1 MNATLG
7 IPLGRIAG
15 IRIRADWSLLVIFGL
30 VAATLA
36 AGVFPANL
44 PGQSVWLDWFLAIVA
59 TALFYVSLLAH
70 EMAHA
75 LVARRQGTPVEGI
88 TLWLFGGAAR
98 LRGEPASSGDEART
112 TAAGLAVT
120 LVLGVLFW
128 SLWEILQGLGASPA
142 MAIVPAWLALMN
154 LLLLVFNAVPALPLD
169 GGRLLH
175 AALWRW
181 RGSRDRATLA
191 AAPLGRAFGVLL
203 MVAGV
208 VSFLLMGGLGG
219 LWLALVGWFLMGAAG
234 TEERQV
240 RVAAALQGLRVA
252 DVMTASPTVVPAWIT
267 VDAFLG
273 HIALTQRATASPIAD
288 LSGQVIGVVNLRR
301 LAAVPL
307 QRRSTVRLQEV
318 AAKLD
323 SIAVAAPGELVIDV
337 ARRMPGHPDDGALV
351 FDQGRLVGSLSGA
364 DIARAIQIASI
375 QRRGR
380 GRRGYERPL
389 ERFRS

>member
-1 MNATLG
+1 MDATQG
-7 IPLGRIAG
+7 IPIGRIAG
-15 IRIRADWSLLVIFGL
+15 IRIQADWSLLVIFGL
-30 VAATLA
+30 ITVSLAT
-36 AGVFPANL
+36 GVFPANI
-44 PGQSVWLDWFLAIVA
+44 PGQPDWIDWFLAIVA

-75 LVARRQGTPVEGI
+75 LVARHQGRPVEGI

-98 LRGEPASSGDEART
+98 LRGKPASSADEART
-112 TAAGLAVT
+112 TAAGLAAT
-120 LVLGVLFW
+120 LVLGLLFW
-128 SLWEILQGLGASPA
+128 SLREILQGLGASA
-142 MAIVPAWLALMN
+142 AIAIVPAWLALMN

-181 RGSRDRATLA
+181 RGSRDRATLT

-208 VSFLLMGGLGG
+208 VSILLMGGLGG
-219 LWLALVGWFLMGAAG
+219 LWLALVGWFLTAAAG
-234 TEERQV
+234 AEERQV
-240 RVAAALQGLRVA
+240 RVAAALEGLRVA

-323 SIAVAAPGELVIDV
+323 SIALAAPGEPLIEV
-337 ARRMPGHPDDGALV
+337 ARRMPGNPYDAALV
-351 FDQGRLVGSLSGA
+351 FDHGRLVGSLSGA

-380 GRRGYERPL
+380 GRGGYERPL
-389 ERFRS
+389 ERFHS